1 MGAKKAYVDAG
12 CSILDK
18 INSIEPQNIEQGI
31 INVEVKKTSFISL
44 FN

>member
-1 MGAKKAYVDAG
+1 MLDARYW
-12 CSILDK
+12 ILDK